1 MLQAYEHQNL
11 TTPDGDPAG
20 GYVKG
25 VGLSIQWQDGPL
37 GSGDDRQEPNGA
49 FLETVIDACIK
60 RLEHHQS
67 GPFSCDENQRA
78 LSRLRD
84 ALFWLTIRTQ
94 RREERGIEGQHI
106 I

>member
-25 VGLSIQWQDGPL
+25 VGLSIEWQNGPL
-37 GSGDDRQEPNGA
+37 GSGQEPNGA
-49 FLETVIDACIK
+49 FLETVVDACIK

-67 GPFSCDENQRA
+67 GPFYRDENQRA

-84 ALFWLTIRTQ
+84 ALFWLTVRAQ
-94 RREERGIEGQHI
+94 SREERGIQGQRI
-106 I
+106 N